1 MYENSIKINFTC
13 FFSIFEII
21 IENLKL
27 YSWLPFVAHI
37 ICLLGRAPLRHAKH
51 FYEYWVRQ
59 YFKVSA
65 NLPALFEVKVD
76 TWPVVGTPTLSAM
89 IERLSMKNRSNV
101 GTSLVVQWLRILP
114 CNAGYLGLIPN
125 QGTKI
130 PHASEQLSLNT
141 TTKTWCSQI
150 NKNKL
155 FNFTK
160 NGSTEN

>member
-1 MYENSIKINFTC
+1 MYENSIKIIFTC

-27 YSWLPFVAHI
+27 YSWLPFMAHI
-37 ICLLGRAPLRHAKH
+37 VCLLGRAPLRYAKH

-65 NLPALFEVKVD
+65 NLSAFFEVKVH
-76 TWPVVGTPTLSAM
+76 TCPVVGTPTLSAM
-89 IERLSMKNRSNV
+89 IERLSIKNRSNV
-101 GTSLVVQWLRILP
+101 GTSLVFQWLRILP
-114 CNAGYLGLIPN
+114 CNAGYLALIPSR
-125 QGTKI
+125 GTKI

-155 FNFTK
+155 FNLKK
-160 NGSTEN
+160 NRSKEN

>member
-130 PHASEQLSLNT
+130 PHAS
-141 TTKTWCSQI
+141 
-150 NKNKL
+150 
-155 FNFTK
+155 
-160 NGSTEN
+160 